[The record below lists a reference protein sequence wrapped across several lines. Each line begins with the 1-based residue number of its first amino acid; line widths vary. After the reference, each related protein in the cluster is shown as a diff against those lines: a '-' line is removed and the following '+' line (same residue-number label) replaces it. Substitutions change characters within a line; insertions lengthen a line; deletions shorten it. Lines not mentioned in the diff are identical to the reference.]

1 MPHHYQPLTT
11 AGNDRVMGS
20 AYNDV
25 SCYLNE
31 TLELMMTEKKAVY
44 KSFLIRICSD
54 ETQQMRRVTVT
65 RINETGEQHSFTCLD
80 GLMIF
85 LLQEMENPAQSTP

>member
-1 MPHHYQPLTT
+1 
-11 AGNDRVMGS
+11 
-20 AYNDV
+20 
-25 SCYLNE
+25 
-31 TLELMMTEKKAVY
+31 MTEKKAVY

-65 RINETGEQHSFTCLD
+65 RINEAGEQHSFTSLD

-85 LLQEMENPAQSTP
+85 LLQEMENPAGNNGTRISQINTDKT